1 MGAAS
6 VLIGVAFGA
15 TTVSAATG
23 QSTPAVAPQNAP
35 AVVEATNKENNAKFL
50 KQMTD
55 GAIQKL
61 KEKLANATGEEKLS
75 LQAKLADA
83 QKVSDSI
90 TALLDRATKNAKA
103 ELQVATIKSQLT
115 TATEG
120 DKASLQAKLADA
132 QKSLTD
138 AQKSLTDAEANV
150 TKTQDNIQEAIV
162 AAKLEAAKKDALA
175 KLQADG
181 KLNSDDPDYLSA
193 KEVAAAVKKVEAAK
207 TADEV
212 KAIMADPK
220 KPYSDD
226 VIAAKSALAAAKK
239 AAHETLK
246 KAGITGDIFHK
257 AIDAAK
263 TLEGL
268 KAYVAETLAPYETAE
283 AKKDAL
289 AKLQADG
296 KLNPDDPDYLSAEE
310 VAAAV
315 KKVEAAKT
323 ADEVKAIMADPKK
336 PYSDDVIAAKSA
348 LAAAKK
354 AAHETLKK
362 AGITGDIFHKAI
374 DAAKTLEGL
383 KAYVAETLAAHKT
396 PEPKPEPKP
405 EETTY
410 HFQYDDKKGTSIRQD
425 YEAVNSDVAEM
436 HFKEYASANGLDL
449 DDQYFSYDEASHT
462 FVYKDFESK
471 KGEPEVQPELPVA
484 PMPKTVFHFQYD
496 DKKGTSIRQDYEAV
510 NSDVAEMHFKE
521 YASANGLDLDDQYFS
536 YDEASH
542 TFVYKDFESKKGE
555 PEVQPE
561 LPVAPMPKTV
571 FHFQYDD
578 KKGTSIRQDFAA
590 VNKEIAEMH
599 FKEYATES
607 GLVLDDAHFAYNEAN
622 QTFVYKDF
630 ESEKGEPEVLPAP
643 AVDVLAEAKKVAH
656 EEFTKAGIT
665 GKIFHDAIDAAKTVE
680 GLQAYVAETL
690 KAHKT
695 VEPVT
700 PTPAPVVSGETGI
713 GYLNLDML
721 SDGFTG
727 TLYVPVV
734 GKDVNCKVRLL
745 DDAGKYTNDYVVTDT
760 TVKALA
766 SKVVNGVTFYKVA
779 ENRWIPAKFAE
790 VLSDKEVAF
799 KGVAKTFVKG
809 HANYAVAMLDAD
821 GKYTG
826 KFLKQGSS
834 FKVFA
839 KKVINGHLCYRLGTQ
854 AQWVPA
860 RFLVF

>member
-1 MGAAS
+1 MKKERLDKFSIRKLTVGAAS

-15 TTVSAATG
+15 TTVSAEKQPTPQAQAAG
-23 QSTPAVAPQNAP
+23 QQAAQVTELKDV
-35 AVVEATNKENNAKFL
+35 KFTF
-50 KQMTD
+50 KMGD
-55 GAIQKL
+55 
-61 KEKLANATGEEKLS
+61 KLAITEPVTVYVTKDGHYGFENDAAKCTSTAAQIVSAFLDKVTTNDDIKNAQGVAYPEKINAGENTVEVAAKPASNPVEHSDADLQKEAEKKADELTNSPAFFKAELKDAEHDLQVAKDTVAQAEQEGSLS
-75 LQAKLADA
+75 QEEMAKLQDD
-83 QKVSDSI
+83 V
-90 TALLDRATKNAKA
+90 AKA
-103 ELQVATIKSQLT
+103 EAKVNELKNSSAFVEVQL
-115 TATEG
+115 
-120 DKASLQAKLADA
+120 K
-132 QKSLTD
+132 
-138 AQKSLTDAEANV
+138 DAEH
-150 TKTQDNIQEAIV
+150 ELEV
-162 AAKLEAAKKDALA
+162 AKDAVAQAEQEGGLSQEEMG
-175 KLQADG
+175 KLQD
-181 KLNSDDPDYLSA
+181 
-193 KEVAAAVKKVEAAK
+193 EVAK
-207 TADEV
+207 
-212 KAIMADPK
+212 
-220 KPYSDD
+220 
-226 VIAAKSALAAAKK
+226 
-239 AAHETLK
+239 
-246 KAGITGDIFHK
+246 
-257 AIDAAK
+257 
-263 TLEGL
+263 
-268 KAYVAETLAPYETAE
+268 AE
-283 AKKDAL
+283 AKV
-289 AKLQADG
+289 
-296 KLNPDDPDYLSAEE
+296 NE
-310 VAAAV
+310 
-315 KKVEAAKT
+315 
-323 ADEVKAIMADPKK
+323 
-336 PYSDDVIAAKSA
+336 
-348 LAAAKK
+348 
-354 AAHETLKK
+354 
-362 AGITGDIFHKAI
+362 
-374 DAAKTLEGL
+374 L
-383 KAYVAETLAAHKT
+383 KAKVTPA
-396 PEPKPEPKP
+396 PEPVKPTPVVPTPEPKP

-410 HFQYDDKKGTSIRQD
+410 HFTYKGAETTVSTDYVAASVDKAEQYFRAYASESGLNLDFTYDEATHTFVGTDAKPAKTVYHFSYDDKKGNSIRQD
-425 YEAVNSDVAEM
+425 FATTSKDTAEM
-436 HFKEYASANGLDL
+436 HFRAYASDNALSI
-449 DDQYFSYDEASHT
+449 DDAHFTYDEATHT
-462 FVYKDFESK
+462 FVYKDFESE
-471 KGEPEVQPELPVA
+471 KGEPEVQPEAPVQ
-484 PMPKTVFHFQYD
+484 K
-496 DKKGTSIRQDYEAV
+496 I
-510 NSDVAEMHFKE
+510 
-521 YASANGLDLDDQYFS
+521 
-536 YDEASH
+536 
-542 TFVYKDFESKKGE
+542 
-555 PEVQPE
+555 
-561 LPVAPMPKTV
+561 V

-643 AVDVLAEAKKVAH
+643 AVDVLAEAKKVAHEEFTKAGITGKIFHDAIDAAKTVEGLQAYVAETLAAHKTPAVDALAEAKKAAH

-809 HANYAVAMLDAD
+809 HANYAVAMLDAN

>member
-1 MGAAS
+1 MKKERLDKFSIRKLTVGAAS

-15 TTVSAATG
+15 TTVSAAAKPAP
-23 QSTPAVAPQNAP
+23 QQDTPASQQAAEVTELKGVKFTFKMGDKSATTRAVTIYATKDGHYGFEKDAAKCTSTAAQIVSTFLDSVSDDAIKNAQGVAYPEKIVAGENTVELAAQHASNKVEHSDADLQKEAEKKADELTNSP
-35 AVVEATNKENNAKFL
+35 AFFKAELKDAEHDLQVAKDTVAQAEQEGSLSQEEMAKLQDDVAKAEAKVNELTNSSAFVEVQLKDAEHELEVAKDAVAQAEQEGGLSQEEMGKLQDEVAKAESEVNEL
-50 KQMTD
+50 K
-55 GAIQKL
+55 
-61 KEKLANATGEEKLS
+61 
-75 LQAKLADA
+75 AKLA
-83 QKVSDSI
+83 
-90 TALLDRATKNAKA
+90 
-103 ELQVATIKSQLT
+103 
-115 TATEG
+115 
-120 DKASLQAKLADA
+120 
-132 QKSLTD
+132 
-138 AQKSLTDAEANV
+138 
-150 TKTQDNIQEAIV
+150 
-162 AAKLEAAKKDALA
+162 
-175 KLQADG
+175 
-181 KLNSDDPDYLSA
+181 
-193 KEVAAAVKKVEAAK
+193 KKVTPA
-207 TADEV
+207 
-212 KAIMADPK
+212 
-220 KPYSDD
+220 
-226 VIAAKSALAAAKK
+226 
-239 AAHETLK
+239 
-246 KAGITGDIFHK
+246 
-257 AIDAAK
+257 
-263 TLEGL
+263 
-268 KAYVAETLAPYETAE
+268 
-283 AKKDAL
+283 
-289 AKLQADG
+289 
-296 KLNPDDPDYLSAEE
+296 
-310 VAAAV
+310 
-315 KKVEAAKT
+315 
-323 ADEVKAIMADPKK
+323 
-336 PYSDDVIAAKSA
+336 
-348 LAAAKK
+348 
-354 AAHETLKK
+354 
-362 AGITGDIFHKAI
+362 
-374 DAAKTLEGL
+374 
-383 KAYVAETLAAHKT
+383 
-396 PEPKPEPKP
+396 PEPVKPTPVVPTPEPKP

-410 HFQYDDKKGTSIRQD
+410 HFTYKGAETTVSTDYVAASVDKAEQYFR
-425 YEAVNSDVAEM
+425 A
-436 HFKEYASANGLDL
+436 YASESGLNL
-449 DDQYFSYDEASHT
+449 DFTYDEATHT
-462 FVYKDFESK
+462 FVGTDAK
-471 KGEPEVQPELPVA
+471 PA
-484 PMPKTVFHFQYD
+484 KTVYHFQYD

-665 GKIFHDAIDAAKTVE
+665 GDIFHKAIDAAKTVEGLQAYVAETLAAHKTPAVDALAEAKKAAHEEFTKAGITGKIFHDAIDAAKTVE

-809 HANYAVAMLDAD
+809 HANYAVAMLDAN

>member
-1 MGAAS
+1 MKKERLDKFSIRKLTVGAAS

-15 TTVSAATG
+15 TTVSAAAKPAP
-23 QSTPAVAPQNAP
+23 QQDTPASQQAAEVTELKGVKFTFKMGDKSATTRAVTIYATKDGHYGFEKDAAKCTSTAAQIVSTFLDSVSDDAIKNAQGVAYPEKIVAGENTVELAAQHASNKVEHSDADLQKEAEKKADELTNSP
-35 AVVEATNKENNAKFL
+35 AFFKAELKDAEHDLQVAKDTVAQAEQEGSL
-50 KQMTD
+50 SQ
-55 GAIQKL
+55 
-61 KEKLANATGEEKLS
+61 EEM
-75 LQAKLADA
+75 AKLQDD
-83 QKVSDSI
+83 V
-90 TALLDRATKNAKA
+90 AKA
-103 ELQVATIKSQLT
+103 EAKVNELKNSSAFVEVQL
-115 TATEG
+115 
-120 DKASLQAKLADA
+120 K
-132 QKSLTD
+132 
-138 AQKSLTDAEANV
+138 DAEH
-150 TKTQDNIQEAIV
+150 ELEV
-162 AAKLEAAKKDALA
+162 AKDAVAQAEQEGGLSQEEMG
-175 KLQADG
+175 KLQD
-181 KLNSDDPDYLSA
+181 
-193 KEVAAAVKKVEAAK
+193 EVAK
-207 TADEV
+207 
-212 KAIMADPK
+212 
-220 KPYSDD
+220 
-226 VIAAKSALAAAKK
+226 
-239 AAHETLK
+239 
-246 KAGITGDIFHK
+246 
-257 AIDAAK
+257 
-263 TLEGL
+263 
-268 KAYVAETLAPYETAE
+268 AE
-283 AKKDAL
+283 AKV
-289 AKLQADG
+289 
-296 KLNPDDPDYLSAEE
+296 NE
-310 VAAAV
+310 
-315 KKVEAAKT
+315 
-323 ADEVKAIMADPKK
+323 
-336 PYSDDVIAAKSA
+336 
-348 LAAAKK
+348 
-354 AAHETLKK
+354 
-362 AGITGDIFHKAI
+362 
-374 DAAKTLEGL
+374 L
-383 KAYVAETLAAHKT
+383 KAKVT

-425 YEAVNSDVAEM
+425 YAAASQDAAEM
-436 HFKEYASANGLDL
+436 HFTEYAIANGLDL
-449 DDQYFSYDEASHT
+449 DYQYLSYDAASHT

-484 PMPKTVFHFQYD
+484 PMPKTVY
-496 DKKGTSIRQDYEAV
+496 
-510 NSDVAEMHFKE
+510 
-521 YASANGLDLDDQYFS
+521 
-536 YDEASH
+536 
-542 TFVYKDFESKKGE
+542 
-555 PEVQPE
+555 
-561 LPVAPMPKTV
+561 
-571 FHFQYDD
+571 HFQYDD

-630 ESEKGEPEVLPAP
+630 ESEKGEPEVLPVP
-643 AVDVLAEAKKVAH
+643 AADVLAEAKNVAH
-656 EEFTKAGIT
+656 AEFTKAGIT

-809 HANYAVAMLDAD
+809 HANYAVAMLDAN

>member
-1 MGAAS
+1 MY
-6 VLIGVAFGA
+6 
-15 TTVSAATG
+15 TTVSAAAKPSVR
-23 QSTPAVAPQNAP
+23 QSTPAGQQAAQVTELKDVKFTFKMGDKSATTS
-35 AVVEATNKENNAKFL
+35 AVTVY
-50 KQMTD
+50 
-55 GAIQKL
+55 
-61 KEKLANATGEEKLS
+61 
-75 LQAKLADA
+75 
-83 QKVSDSI
+83 
-90 TALLDRATKNAKA
+90 ATKDGHYGFENDAAKCTSTAAQIVSAFLDKVTTNDDIKNA
-103 ELQVATIKSQLT
+103 QGVAYPEKINAGENTV
-115 TATEG
+115 E
-120 DKASLQAKLADA
+120 
-132 QKSLTD
+132 
-138 AQKSLTDAEANV
+138 
-150 TKTQDNIQEAIV
+150 V
-162 AAKLEAAKKDALA
+162 AAKPASNPVEHSDADLQKEAEKKANELQNQFAEEAKKAALA
-175 KLQADG
+175 
-181 KLNSDDPDYLSA
+181 
-193 KEVAAAVKKVEAAK
+193 E
-207 TADEV
+207 
-212 KAIMADPK
+212 
-220 KPYSDD
+220 
-226 VIAAKSALAAAKK
+226 AKK
-239 AAHETLK
+239 AAHKALND
-246 KAGITGDIFHK
+246 AGITGDIFHK
-257 AIDAAK
+257 AIDNAK
-263 TLEGL
+263 TVESV
-268 KAYVAETLAPYETAE
+268 KAYVAEFTYHFTYKGAETTVSTDYVAGSVDKAE
-283 AKKDAL
+283 QYFRAYASESGLNLDFTYDEATHTFVGTDAK
-289 AKLQADG
+289 
-296 KLNPDDPDYLSAEE
+296 P
-310 VAAAV
+310 
-315 KKVEAAKT
+315 AKT
-323 ADEVKAIMADPKK
+323 V
-336 PYSDDVIAAKSA
+336 
-348 LAAAKK
+348 
-354 AAHETLKK
+354 
-362 AGITGDIFHKAI
+362 
-374 DAAKTLEGL
+374 
-383 KAYVAETLAAHKT
+383 
-396 PEPKPEPKP
+396 
-405 EETTY
+405 Y
-410 HFQYDDKKGTSIRQD
+410 HFQYDDKKGNSIRQD
-425 YEAVNSDVAEM
+425 FATTSKDTAEM
-436 HFKEYASANGLDL
+436 HFRAYASDNALSI
-449 DDQYFSYDEASHT
+449 DDAHFTYDEATHT
-462 FVYKDFESK
+462 FVYKDFESE
-471 KGEPEVQPELPVA
+471 KGEPEVQPEAPVQ
-484 PMPKTVFHFQYD
+484 K
-496 DKKGTSIRQDYEAV
+496 I
-510 NSDVAEMHFKE
+510 
-521 YASANGLDLDDQYFS
+521 
-536 YDEASH
+536 
-542 TFVYKDFESKKGE
+542 
-555 PEVQPE
+555 
-561 LPVAPMPKTV
+561 V

-643 AVDVLAEAKKVAH
+643 AVDALAEAKKAAH

-809 HANYAVAMLDAD
+809 HASYAVAMLDAD

>member
-1 MGAAS
+1 MKRERLDKFSIRKLTVGAAS

-15 TTVSAATG
+15 TTVSAAAKPSVR
-23 QSTPAVAPQNAP
+23 QSTPAGQQAAQVTELKDVKFTFKMGDKSATTS
-35 AVVEATNKENNAKFL
+35 AVTVY
-50 KQMTD
+50 
-55 GAIQKL
+55 
-61 KEKLANATGEEKLS
+61 
-75 LQAKLADA
+75 
-83 QKVSDSI
+83 
-90 TALLDRATKNAKA
+90 ATKDGHYGFENDAAKCTSTAAQIVSAFLDKVTTNDDIKNA
-103 ELQVATIKSQLT
+103 QGVAYPEKINAGENTV
-115 TATEG
+115 E
-120 DKASLQAKLADA
+120 
-132 QKSLTD
+132 
-138 AQKSLTDAEANV
+138 
-150 TKTQDNIQEAIV
+150 V
-162 AAKLEAAKKDALA
+162 AAKPASNPVEHSDADLQKEAEKKANELQNQFAEEAKKAALA
-175 KLQADG
+175 
-181 KLNSDDPDYLSA
+181 
-193 KEVAAAVKKVEAAK
+193 E
-207 TADEV
+207 
-212 KAIMADPK
+212 
-220 KPYSDD
+220 
-226 VIAAKSALAAAKK
+226 AKK
-239 AAHETLK
+239 AAHKALND
-246 KAGITGDIFHK
+246 AGITGAIFHK
-257 AIDAAK
+257 VIDNAK
-263 TLEGL
+263 TVESV
-268 KAYVAETLAPYETAE
+268 KAYVAEFTYHFTYKGAETTVSTDYVAGSVDKAE
-283 AKKDAL
+283 QYFRAYASESGLNLDFTYDEATHTFVGTDAK
-289 AKLQADG
+289 
-296 KLNPDDPDYLSAEE
+296 P
-310 VAAAV
+310 
-315 KKVEAAKT
+315 AKT
-323 ADEVKAIMADPKK
+323 I
-336 PYSDDVIAAKSA
+336 
-348 LAAAKK
+348 
-354 AAHETLKK
+354 
-362 AGITGDIFHKAI
+362 
-374 DAAKTLEGL
+374 
-383 KAYVAETLAAHKT
+383 
-396 PEPKPEPKP
+396 
-405 EETTY
+405 Y
-410 HFQYDDKKGTSIRQD
+410 HFQYDDKKGNSIRQD
-425 YEAVNSDVAEM
+425 FATTSKDTAEM
-436 HFKEYASANGLDL
+436 HFRAYASDNALSI
-449 DDQYFSYDEASHT
+449 DDAHFTYDEATHT
-462 FVYKDFESK
+462 FVYKDFESE
-471 KGEPEVQPELPVA
+471 KGEPEVQPEAPVQ
-484 PMPKTVFHFQYD
+484 K
-496 DKKGTSIRQDYEAV
+496 I
-510 NSDVAEMHFKE
+510 
-521 YASANGLDLDDQYFS
+521 
-536 YDEASH
+536 
-542 TFVYKDFESKKGE
+542 
-555 PEVQPE
+555 
-561 LPVAPMPKTV
+561 V

-665 GKIFHDAIDAAKTVE
+665 GDIFHKAIDAAKTVE

>member
-1 MGAAS
+1 MKKERLDKFSIRKLTVGAAS

-15 TTVSAATG
+15 TTVSAAPTVPQAPATG
-23 QSTPAVAPQNAP
+23 QQAAEVSELKDVKFTFKMGDKSATTEPVTVYVTKDGHYGFENDAAKCKSTAAQIVSAFLDKVTDNDIKNAEGVAYPEKINAGENTVEVAAKPASNKVEHSDADLQKEAEKKADELTNSPAFFKAELKDAEHDLQVAKDTVAQA
-35 AVVEATNKENNAKFL
+35 EQEGSL
-50 KQMTD
+50 SQ
-55 GAIQKL
+55 
-61 KEKLANATGEEKLS
+61 EEM
-75 LQAKLADA
+75 AKLQDD
-83 QKVSDSI
+83 V
-90 TALLDRATKNAKA
+90 AKA
-103 ELQVATIKSQLT
+103 EAKVNELKNSSAFVEVQLK
-115 TATEG
+115 
-120 DKASLQAKLADA
+120 DAKH
-132 QKSLTD
+132 
-138 AQKSLTDAEANV
+138 E
-150 TKTQDNIQEAIV
+150 
-162 AAKLEAAKKDALA
+162 LEA
-175 KLQADG
+175 
-181 KLNSDDPDYLSA
+181 
-193 KEVAAAVKKVEAAK
+193 KV
-207 TADEV
+207 
-212 KAIMADPK
+212 
-220 KPYSDD
+220 
-226 VIAAKSALAAAKK
+226 
-239 AAHETLK
+239 
-246 KAGITGDIFHK
+246 
-257 AIDAAK
+257 
-263 TLEGL
+263 
-268 KAYVAETLAPYETAE
+268 
-283 AKKDAL
+283 
-289 AKLQADG
+289 
-296 KLNPDDPDYLSAEE
+296 
-310 VAAAV
+310 
-315 KKVEAAKT
+315 
-323 ADEVKAIMADPKK
+323 
-336 PYSDDVIAAKSA
+336 
-348 LAAAKK
+348 
-354 AAHETLKK
+354 
-362 AGITGDIFHKAI
+362 
-374 DAAKTLEGL
+374 
-383 KAYVAETLAAHKT
+383 T

-425 YEAVNSDVAEM
+425 YAAASQDAAEM
-436 HFKEYASANGLDL
+436 HFTEYAIANGLDL
-449 DDQYFSYDEASHT
+449 DYQYLSYDAASHT

-484 PMPKTVFHFQYD
+484 PMPKTVY
-496 DKKGTSIRQDYEAV
+496 
-510 NSDVAEMHFKE
+510 
-521 YASANGLDLDDQYFS
+521 
-536 YDEASH
+536 
-542 TFVYKDFESKKGE
+542 
-555 PEVQPE
+555 
-561 LPVAPMPKTV
+561 
-571 FHFQYDD
+571 HFQYDD

-630 ESEKGEPEVLPAP
+630 ESEKGEPEVLPVP
-643 AVDVLAEAKKVAH
+643 AADVLAEAKNVAH
-656 EEFTKAGIT
+656 AEFTKAGIT

>member
-1 MGAAS
+1 MEDYNYEKERLDKFSIRKLTVGAAS

-15 TTVSAATG
+15 TTVSAAAKPAP
-23 QSTPAVAPQNAP
+23 QQDTPASQQAAEVTELKGVKFTFKMGDKSATTRAVTIYATKDGHYGFEKDAAKCTSTAAQIVSTFLDSVSDDAIKNAQGVAYPEKIVAGEKTVELAAQHASNKVEHSDADLQKEAEKKADELTNSP
-35 AVVEATNKENNAKFL
+35 AFFKAELKDAEHDLQVAKDTVAQAEQEGSL
-50 KQMTD
+50 SQ
-55 GAIQKL
+55 
-61 KEKLANATGEEKLS
+61 EEM
-75 LQAKLADA
+75 AKLQDD
-83 QKVSDSI
+83 V
-90 TALLDRATKNAKA
+90 AKA
-103 ELQVATIKSQLT
+103 EAKVNELKNSSAFVEVQL
-115 TATEG
+115 
-120 DKASLQAKLADA
+120 K
-132 QKSLTD
+132 
-138 AQKSLTDAEANV
+138 DAEH
-150 TKTQDNIQEAIV
+150 ELEV
-162 AAKLEAAKKDALA
+162 AKDAVAQAEQEGGLSQEEMG
-175 KLQADG
+175 KLQD
-181 KLNSDDPDYLSA
+181 
-193 KEVAAAVKKVEAAK
+193 EVAK
-207 TADEV
+207 
-212 KAIMADPK
+212 
-220 KPYSDD
+220 
-226 VIAAKSALAAAKK
+226 
-239 AAHETLK
+239 
-246 KAGITGDIFHK
+246 
-257 AIDAAK
+257 
-263 TLEGL
+263 
-268 KAYVAETLAPYETAE
+268 AE
-283 AKKDAL
+283 AKV
-289 AKLQADG
+289 
-296 KLNPDDPDYLSAEE
+296 NE
-310 VAAAV
+310 
-315 KKVEAAKT
+315 
-323 ADEVKAIMADPKK
+323 
-336 PYSDDVIAAKSA
+336 
-348 LAAAKK
+348 
-354 AAHETLKK
+354 
-362 AGITGDIFHKAI
+362 
-374 DAAKTLEGL
+374 L
-383 KAYVAETLAAHKT
+383 KAKVT

-425 YEAVNSDVAEM
+425 YAAASQDAAEM
-436 HFKEYASANGLDL
+436 HFTEYAIANGLDL
-449 DDQYFSYDEASHT
+449 DYQYLSYDAASHT

-484 PMPKTVFHFQYD
+484 PMPKTVY
-496 DKKGTSIRQDYEAV
+496 
-510 NSDVAEMHFKE
+510 
-521 YASANGLDLDDQYFS
+521 
-536 YDEASH
+536 
-542 TFVYKDFESKKGE
+542 
-555 PEVQPE
+555 
-561 LPVAPMPKTV
+561 
-571 FHFQYDD
+571 HFQYDD

-630 ESEKGEPEVLPAP
+630 ESEKGEPEVLPVP
-643 AVDVLAEAKKVAH
+643 AADVLAEAKNVAH
-656 EEFTKAGIT
+656 AEFTKAGIT

-713 GYLNLDML
+713 GYLNLDTL

>member
-15 TTVSAATG
+15 TTVSAAAKPSVR
-23 QSTPAVAPQNAP
+23 QSTPAGQQAAQVTELKDVKFTFKMGDKSATTSAVTVYVTKDGHYGFENDAAKCKSTAAQIVSAFLDKVTTNDDIKNAQGVAYPEKINAGENTVEVAAKP
-35 AVVEATNKENNAKFL
+35 ASNPVEHSDADLQKEAEKKADELTNSPAFFKAELKDAEHDLQVAKDTVAQAEQEGSL
-50 KQMTD
+50 SQ
-55 GAIQKL
+55 
-61 KEKLANATGEEKLS
+61 EEM
-75 LQAKLADA
+75 AKLQDD
-83 QKVSDSI
+83 V
-90 TALLDRATKNAKA
+90 AKA
-103 ELQVATIKSQLT
+103 EAKVNELKNSSAFVEVQL
-115 TATEG
+115 
-120 DKASLQAKLADA
+120 K
-132 QKSLTD
+132 
-138 AQKSLTDAEANV
+138 DAEH
-150 TKTQDNIQEAIV
+150 ELEV
-162 AAKLEAAKKDALA
+162 AKDAVAQAEQEGGLSQEEMG
-175 KLQADG
+175 KLQD
-181 KLNSDDPDYLSA
+181 
-193 KEVAAAVKKVEAAK
+193 EVAK
-207 TADEV
+207 
-212 KAIMADPK
+212 
-220 KPYSDD
+220 
-226 VIAAKSALAAAKK
+226 
-239 AAHETLK
+239 
-246 KAGITGDIFHK
+246 
-257 AIDAAK
+257 
-263 TLEGL
+263 
-268 KAYVAETLAPYETAE
+268 AE
-283 AKKDAL
+283 AKV
-289 AKLQADG
+289 
-296 KLNPDDPDYLSAEE
+296 NE
-310 VAAAV
+310 
-315 KKVEAAKT
+315 
-323 ADEVKAIMADPKK
+323 
-336 PYSDDVIAAKSA
+336 
-348 LAAAKK
+348 
-354 AAHETLKK
+354 
-362 AGITGDIFHKAI
+362 
-374 DAAKTLEGL
+374 L
-383 KAYVAETLAAHKT
+383 KAKVT

-425 YEAVNSDVAEM
+425 YAAASQDAAEM
-436 HFKEYASANGLDL
+436 HFTEYAIANGLDL
-449 DDQYFSYDEASHT
+449 DYQYLSYDAASHT

-484 PMPKTVFHFQYD
+484 PMPKTVY
-496 DKKGTSIRQDYEAV
+496 
-510 NSDVAEMHFKE
+510 
-521 YASANGLDLDDQYFS
+521 
-536 YDEASH
+536 
-542 TFVYKDFESKKGE
+542 
-555 PEVQPE
+555 
-561 LPVAPMPKTV
+561 
-571 FHFQYDD
+571 HFQYDD

-599 FKEYATES
+599 FTEYATES

-630 ESEKGEPEVLPAP
+630 ESEKGEPEVLPVP
-643 AVDVLAEAKKVAH
+643 AADVLAEAKNVAH
-656 EEFTKAGIT
+656 AEFTKAGIT

>member
-1 MGAAS
+1 MKRERLDKFSIRKLTVGAAS

-15 TTVSAATG
+15 TTVSAEKQPTPQAQAAG
-23 QSTPAVAPQNAP
+23 QQAA
-35 AVVEATNKENNAKFL
+35 EAAELKDVKFTF
-50 KQMTD
+50 KD
-55 GAIQKL
+55 GAKSATTRAVTIYATKDGHYGFEKDATKCTYTAAQIVSAFLNEVTDNDIKDAQGVAYPEKINAGENTVEVAAKHASNPVEHSDADLQKEAEKKAEELTNSPAFFKAEL
-61 KEKLANATGEEKLS
+61 KDAEHDLQVAKDTVAQAEQEGSLSQEEM
-75 LQAKLADA
+75 AKLQDD
-83 QKVSDSI
+83 V
-90 TALLDRATKNAKA
+90 AKA
-103 ELQVATIKSQLT
+103 EAKVNELKNSSAFVEVQL
-115 TATEG
+115 
-120 DKASLQAKLADA
+120 K
-132 QKSLTD
+132 
-138 AQKSLTDAEANV
+138 DAEH
-150 TKTQDNIQEAIV
+150 ELEV
-162 AAKLEAAKKDALA
+162 AKDAVAQAEQEGGLSQEEMG
-175 KLQADG
+175 KLQD
-181 KLNSDDPDYLSA
+181 
-193 KEVAAAVKKVEAAK
+193 EVAK
-207 TADEV
+207 
-212 KAIMADPK
+212 
-220 KPYSDD
+220 
-226 VIAAKSALAAAKK
+226 
-239 AAHETLK
+239 
-246 KAGITGDIFHK
+246 
-257 AIDAAK
+257 
-263 TLEGL
+263 
-268 KAYVAETLAPYETAE
+268 AE
-283 AKKDAL
+283 AKV
-289 AKLQADG
+289 
-296 KLNPDDPDYLSAEE
+296 NE
-310 VAAAV
+310 
-315 KKVEAAKT
+315 
-323 ADEVKAIMADPKK
+323 
-336 PYSDDVIAAKSA
+336 
-348 LAAAKK
+348 
-354 AAHETLKK
+354 
-362 AGITGDIFHKAI
+362 
-374 DAAKTLEGL
+374 L
-383 KAYVAETLAAHKT
+383 KAKVT

-425 YEAVNSDVAEM
+425 YAAASQDAAEM
-436 HFKEYASANGLDL
+436 HFTEYAIANGLDL
-449 DDQYFSYDEASHT
+449 DYQYLSYDAASHT

-484 PMPKTVFHFQYD
+484 PMPKTVY
-496 DKKGTSIRQDYEAV
+496 
-510 NSDVAEMHFKE
+510 
-521 YASANGLDLDDQYFS
+521 
-536 YDEASH
+536 
-542 TFVYKDFESKKGE
+542 
-555 PEVQPE
+555 
-561 LPVAPMPKTV
+561 
-571 FHFQYDD
+571 HFQYDD

-630 ESEKGEPEVLPAP
+630 ESEKGEPEVLPVP
-643 AVDVLAEAKKVAH
+643 AADVLAEAKNVAH
-656 EEFTKAGIT
+656 AEFTKAGIT

-809 HANYAVAMLDAD
+809 HANYAVAMLDAN

>member
-1 MGAAS
+1 MKKERLDKFSIRKLTVGAAS

-15 TTVSAATG
+15 TTVSAAAKPAP
-23 QSTPAVAPQNAP
+23 QQDTPASQQAEEVTELKGVKFTFKMGDKSATTRAVTIYATKDGHYGFEKDAAKCTSTAAQIVSTFLDSVSDDAIKNAQGVAYPEKIVAGENTVELAAQHASNKVEHSDADLQKEAEKKADELTNSP
-35 AVVEATNKENNAKFL
+35 AFFKAELKDAEHDLQVAKDTVAQAEQEGSL
-50 KQMTD
+50 SQ
-55 GAIQKL
+55 
-61 KEKLANATGEEKLS
+61 EEM
-75 LQAKLADA
+75 AKLQDD
-83 QKVSDSI
+83 V
-90 TALLDRATKNAKA
+90 AKA
-103 ELQVATIKSQLT
+103 EAKVNELKNSSAFVEVQL
-115 TATEG
+115 
-120 DKASLQAKLADA
+120 K
-132 QKSLTD
+132 
-138 AQKSLTDAEANV
+138 DAEH
-150 TKTQDNIQEAIV
+150 ELEV
-162 AAKLEAAKKDALA
+162 AKDAVAQAEQEGGLSQEEMG
-175 KLQADG
+175 KLQD
-181 KLNSDDPDYLSA
+181 
-193 KEVAAAVKKVEAAK
+193 EVAK
-207 TADEV
+207 
-212 KAIMADPK
+212 
-220 KPYSDD
+220 
-226 VIAAKSALAAAKK
+226 
-239 AAHETLK
+239 
-246 KAGITGDIFHK
+246 
-257 AIDAAK
+257 
-263 TLEGL
+263 
-268 KAYVAETLAPYETAE
+268 AE
-283 AKKDAL
+283 AKV
-289 AKLQADG
+289 
-296 KLNPDDPDYLSAEE
+296 NE
-310 VAAAV
+310 
-315 KKVEAAKT
+315 
-323 ADEVKAIMADPKK
+323 
-336 PYSDDVIAAKSA
+336 
-348 LAAAKK
+348 
-354 AAHETLKK
+354 
-362 AGITGDIFHKAI
+362 
-374 DAAKTLEGL
+374 L
-383 KAYVAETLAAHKT
+383 KAKVT

-425 YEAVNSDVAEM
+425 YAAASQDAAEM
-436 HFKEYASANGLDL
+436 HFTEYAIANGLDL
-449 DDQYFSYDEASHT
+449 DYQYLSYDAASHT

-484 PMPKTVFHFQYD
+484 PMPKTVY
-496 DKKGTSIRQDYEAV
+496 
-510 NSDVAEMHFKE
+510 
-521 YASANGLDLDDQYFS
+521 
-536 YDEASH
+536 
-542 TFVYKDFESKKGE
+542 
-555 PEVQPE
+555 
-561 LPVAPMPKTV
+561 
-571 FHFQYDD
+571 HFQYDD

-630 ESEKGEPEVLPAP
+630 ESEKGEPEVLPVP
-643 AVDVLAEAKKVAH
+643 AADVLAEAKKVAH

>member
-1 MGAAS
+1 MKKERLDKFSIRKLTVGAAS

-15 TTVSAATG
+15 TTVSAAPTVPQAPATG
-23 QSTPAVAPQNAP
+23 QQAAEVTELKDVKFTFKMGDKSATTEPVTVYVTKDGHYGFENDAAKCKSTAAQIVSA
-35 AVVEATNKENNAKFL
+35 FL
-50 KQMTD
+50 DKVTD
-55 GAIQKL
+55 NDI
-61 KEKLANATGEEKLS
+61 
-75 LQAKLADA
+75 
-83 QKVSDSI
+83 
-90 TALLDRATKNAKA
+90 KNAKGVAYPEKINAGENTVEVAAKPASNKVEHSDADLQKEA
-103 ELQVATIKSQLT
+103 EKKADELTNSPAFFKAELKDAEHDLQVAKDTVAQAEQEGSLSQ
-115 TATEG
+115 E
-120 DKASLQAKLADA
+120 
-132 QKSLTD
+132 
-138 AQKSLTDAEANV
+138 EM
-150 TKTQDNIQEAIV
+150 
-162 AAKLEAAKKDALA
+162 A
-175 KLQADG
+175 KLQ
-181 KLNSDDPDYLSA
+181 
-193 KEVAAAVKKVEAAK
+193 
-207 TADEV
+207 
-212 KAIMADPK
+212 
-220 KPYSDD
+220 DD
-226 VIAAKSALAAAKK
+226 VAK
-239 AAHETLK
+239 
-246 KAGITGDIFHK
+246 
-257 AIDAAK
+257 
-263 TLEGL
+263 
-268 KAYVAETLAPYETAE
+268 AE
-283 AKKDAL
+283 AKVNELKNSSAFVEVQLKDAEHEL
-289 AKLQADG
+289 EVAKDAVAQAEQEGGLSQEEMGKLQD
-296 KLNPDDPDYLSAEE
+296 E
-310 VAAAV
+310 VAKAEA
-315 KKVEAAKT
+315 KVNE
-323 ADEVKAIMADPKK
+323 
-336 PYSDDVIAAKSA
+336 
-348 LAAAKK
+348 
-354 AAHETLKK
+354 
-362 AGITGDIFHKAI
+362 
-374 DAAKTLEGL
+374 L
-383 KAYVAETLAAHKT
+383 KAKVT

-425 YEAVNSDVAEM
+425 YAAASQDAAEM
-436 HFKEYASANGLDL
+436 HFTEYAIANGLDL
-449 DDQYFSYDEASHT
+449 DYQYLSYDAASHT

-484 PMPKTVFHFQYD
+484 PMPKTVY
-496 DKKGTSIRQDYEAV
+496 
-510 NSDVAEMHFKE
+510 
-521 YASANGLDLDDQYFS
+521 
-536 YDEASH
+536 
-542 TFVYKDFESKKGE
+542 
-555 PEVQPE
+555 
-561 LPVAPMPKTV
+561 
-571 FHFQYDD
+571 HFQYDD

-630 ESEKGEPEVLPAP
+630 ESEKGEPEVLPVP
-643 AVDVLAEAKKVAH
+643 AADVLAEAKNVAH
-656 EEFTKAGIT
+656 AEFTKAGIT

-809 HANYAVAMLDAD
+809 HANYAVAMLDAN

>member
-1 MGAAS
+1 MKRERLDKFSIRKLTVGAAS

-15 TTVSAATG
+15 TTVSAAAKPAP
-23 QSTPAVAPQNAP
+23 QQDTPASQQAAEVTELKGVKFTFKMGDKSATTRAVTIYATKDGHYGFEKDAAKCTSTAAQIVSTFLDSVSDDAIKNAQGVAYPEKIVAGENTVELAAQHASNKVEHSDADLQKEAEKKADELTNSP
-35 AVVEATNKENNAKFL
+35 AFFKAELKDAEHDLQVAKDTVAQAEQEGSLSQEEMAKLQDDVAKAEAKVNELKNSSAFVEVQLKDAEHELEVAKDAVAQAEQEGGLSQEEMGKLQDEVAKAESEVNEL
-50 KQMTD
+50 K
-55 GAIQKL
+55 
-61 KEKLANATGEEKLS
+61 
-75 LQAKLADA
+75 AKLA
-83 QKVSDSI
+83 
-90 TALLDRATKNAKA
+90 
-103 ELQVATIKSQLT
+103 
-115 TATEG
+115 
-120 DKASLQAKLADA
+120 
-132 QKSLTD
+132 
-138 AQKSLTDAEANV
+138 
-150 TKTQDNIQEAIV
+150 
-162 AAKLEAAKKDALA
+162 
-175 KLQADG
+175 
-181 KLNSDDPDYLSA
+181 
-193 KEVAAAVKKVEAAK
+193 KKVTPA
-207 TADEV
+207 
-212 KAIMADPK
+212 
-220 KPYSDD
+220 
-226 VIAAKSALAAAKK
+226 
-239 AAHETLK
+239 
-246 KAGITGDIFHK
+246 
-257 AIDAAK
+257 
-263 TLEGL
+263 
-268 KAYVAETLAPYETAE
+268 
-283 AKKDAL
+283 
-289 AKLQADG
+289 
-296 KLNPDDPDYLSAEE
+296 
-310 VAAAV
+310 
-315 KKVEAAKT
+315 
-323 ADEVKAIMADPKK
+323 
-336 PYSDDVIAAKSA
+336 
-348 LAAAKK
+348 
-354 AAHETLKK
+354 
-362 AGITGDIFHKAI
+362 
-374 DAAKTLEGL
+374 
-383 KAYVAETLAAHKT
+383 
-396 PEPKPEPKP
+396 PEPVKPTPVVPTPEPKP

-410 HFQYDDKKGTSIRQD
+410 HFTYKGAETTVSTDYVAASVDKAEQYFRAYASESGLNLDFTYDEATHTFVGTDAKPAKTVYHFQYDDKKGNSIRQD
-425 YEAVNSDVAEM
+425 FATTSKDTAEM
-436 HFKEYASANGLDL
+436 HFRAYASDNALSI
-449 DDQYFSYDEASHT
+449 DDAHFTYDEATHT
-462 FVYKDFESK
+462 FVYKDFESE
-471 KGEPEVQPELPVA
+471 KGEPEVQPEAPVQ
-484 PMPKTVFHFQYD
+484 K
-496 DKKGTSIRQDYEAV
+496 I
-510 NSDVAEMHFKE
+510 
-521 YASANGLDLDDQYFS
+521 
-536 YDEASH
+536 
-542 TFVYKDFESKKGE
+542 
-555 PEVQPE
+555 
-561 LPVAPMPKTV
+561 V

-643 AVDVLAEAKKVAH
+643 AVDVLAEAKKVAHEEFTKAGITGDIFHKAIDAAKTVEGLQAYVAETLAAHKTPAVDALAEAKKAAH

-766 SKVVNGVTFYKVA
+766 SKVVNGVTFYKIA

-809 HANYAVAMLDAD
+809 HANYAVAMLDAN

>member
-1 MGAAS
+1 MKKERLDKFSIRKLTVGAAS

-15 TTVSAATG
+15 TTVSAAAKPAP
-23 QSTPAVAPQNAP
+23 QQDTPASQQAAEVTELKGVKFTFKMGDKSATTRAVTIYATKDGHYGFEKDAAKCTSTAAQIVSTFLDSVSDDAIKNAQGVAYPEKIVAGENTVELAAQHASNKVEHSDADLQKEAEKKADELTNSP
-35 AVVEATNKENNAKFL
+35 AFFKAELKDAEHDLQVAKDTVAQAEQEGSL
-50 KQMTD
+50 SQ
-55 GAIQKL
+55 
-61 KEKLANATGEEKLS
+61 EEM
-75 LQAKLADA
+75 AKLQDD
-83 QKVSDSI
+83 V
-90 TALLDRATKNAKA
+90 AKA
-103 ELQVATIKSQLT
+103 EAKVNELKNSSAFVEVQL
-115 TATEG
+115 
-120 DKASLQAKLADA
+120 K
-132 QKSLTD
+132 
-138 AQKSLTDAEANV
+138 DAEH
-150 TKTQDNIQEAIV
+150 ELEV
-162 AAKLEAAKKDALA
+162 AKDAVAQAEQEGGLSQEEMG
-175 KLQADG
+175 KLQD
-181 KLNSDDPDYLSA
+181 
-193 KEVAAAVKKVEAAK
+193 EVAK
-207 TADEV
+207 
-212 KAIMADPK
+212 
-220 KPYSDD
+220 
-226 VIAAKSALAAAKK
+226 
-239 AAHETLK
+239 
-246 KAGITGDIFHK
+246 
-257 AIDAAK
+257 
-263 TLEGL
+263 
-268 KAYVAETLAPYETAE
+268 AE
-283 AKKDAL
+283 AKV
-289 AKLQADG
+289 
-296 KLNPDDPDYLSAEE
+296 NE
-310 VAAAV
+310 
-315 KKVEAAKT
+315 
-323 ADEVKAIMADPKK
+323 
-336 PYSDDVIAAKSA
+336 
-348 LAAAKK
+348 
-354 AAHETLKK
+354 
-362 AGITGDIFHKAI
+362 
-374 DAAKTLEGL
+374 L
-383 KAYVAETLAAHKT
+383 KAKVT

-425 YEAVNSDVAEM
+425 YAAASQDAAEM
-436 HFKEYASANGLDL
+436 HFTEYAIANGLDL
-449 DDQYFSYDEASHT
+449 DYQYLSYDAASHT

-484 PMPKTVFHFQYD
+484 PMPKTVY
-496 DKKGTSIRQDYEAV
+496 
-510 NSDVAEMHFKE
+510 
-521 YASANGLDLDDQYFS
+521 
-536 YDEASH
+536 
-542 TFVYKDFESKKGE
+542 
-555 PEVQPE
+555 
-561 LPVAPMPKTV
+561 
-571 FHFQYDD
+571 HFQYDD

-690 KAHKT
+690 AAHKT

-766 SKVVNGVTFYKVA
+766 SKVVNGVTFYKIA

>member
-1 MGAAS
+1 MKKERLDKFSIRKLTVGAAS

-15 TTVSAATG
+15 TTVSAAPTVPQAPATG
-23 QSTPAVAPQNAP
+23 QQAAEVTELKDVKFTFKMGDKSATTEPVTVYVTKDGHYGFENDAAKCKSTAAQIVSAFLDKVTDNDIKNAEGVAYPEKINAGENTVEVAAKPASNKVEHSDADLQKEAEKKADELTNSPAFFKAELKDAEHDLQVAKDTVAQA
-35 AVVEATNKENNAKFL
+35 EQEGSL
-50 KQMTD
+50 SQ
-55 GAIQKL
+55 
-61 KEKLANATGEEKLS
+61 EEM
-75 LQAKLADA
+75 AKLQDD
-83 QKVSDSI
+83 V
-90 TALLDRATKNAKA
+90 AKA
-103 ELQVATIKSQLT
+103 EAKVNELKNSSAFVEVQL
-115 TATEG
+115 
-120 DKASLQAKLADA
+120 K
-132 QKSLTD
+132 
-138 AQKSLTDAEANV
+138 DAEH
-150 TKTQDNIQEAIV
+150 ELEV
-162 AAKLEAAKKDALA
+162 AKDAVAQAEQEGGLSQEEMG
-175 KLQADG
+175 KLQD
-181 KLNSDDPDYLSA
+181 
-193 KEVAAAVKKVEAAK
+193 EVAK
-207 TADEV
+207 
-212 KAIMADPK
+212 
-220 KPYSDD
+220 
-226 VIAAKSALAAAKK
+226 
-239 AAHETLK
+239 
-246 KAGITGDIFHK
+246 
-257 AIDAAK
+257 
-263 TLEGL
+263 
-268 KAYVAETLAPYETAE
+268 AE
-283 AKKDAL
+283 AKV
-289 AKLQADG
+289 
-296 KLNPDDPDYLSAEE
+296 NE
-310 VAAAV
+310 
-315 KKVEAAKT
+315 
-323 ADEVKAIMADPKK
+323 
-336 PYSDDVIAAKSA
+336 
-348 LAAAKK
+348 
-354 AAHETLKK
+354 
-362 AGITGDIFHKAI
+362 
-374 DAAKTLEGL
+374 L
-383 KAYVAETLAAHKT
+383 KAKVT

-425 YEAVNSDVAEM
+425 YAAASQDAAEM
-436 HFKEYASANGLDL
+436 HFTEYAIANGLDL
-449 DDQYFSYDEASHT
+449 DYQYLSYDAASHT

-484 PMPKTVFHFQYD
+484 PMPKTVY
-496 DKKGTSIRQDYEAV
+496 
-510 NSDVAEMHFKE
+510 
-521 YASANGLDLDDQYFS
+521 
-536 YDEASH
+536 
-542 TFVYKDFESKKGE
+542 
-555 PEVQPE
+555 
-561 LPVAPMPKTV
+561 
-571 FHFQYDD
+571 HFQYDD

-630 ESEKGEPEVLPAP
+630 ESEKGEPEVLPVP
-643 AVDVLAEAKKVAH
+643 AADVLAEAKNVAH
-656 EEFTKAGIT
+656 AEFTKAGIT

-700 PTPAPVVSGETGI
+700 PTPVPVVSGETGI

-809 HANYAVAMLDAD
+809 HANYAVAMLDAN

>member
-1 MGAAS
+1 MKRERLDKFSIRKLTVGAAS

-15 TTVSAATG
+15 TTVSAAPTVPQAPATG
-23 QSTPAVAPQNAP
+23 QQAAEVTELKDVKFTFKMGDKSATTEPVTVYVTKDGHYGFENDAAKCKSTAAQIVSAFLDKVTDNDIKNAEGVAYPEKINAGENTVEVAAKPASNKVEHSDADLQKEAEKKADELTNSPAFFKAELKDAEHDLQVAKDTVAQA
-35 AVVEATNKENNAKFL
+35 EQEGSL
-50 KQMTD
+50 SQ
-55 GAIQKL
+55 
-61 KEKLANATGEEKLS
+61 EEM
-75 LQAKLADA
+75 AKLQDD
-83 QKVSDSI
+83 V
-90 TALLDRATKNAKA
+90 AKA
-103 ELQVATIKSQLT
+103 EAKVNELKNSSAFVEVQL
-115 TATEG
+115 
-120 DKASLQAKLADA
+120 K
-132 QKSLTD
+132 
-138 AQKSLTDAEANV
+138 DAEH
-150 TKTQDNIQEAIV
+150 ELEV
-162 AAKLEAAKKDALA
+162 AKDAVAQAEQEGGLSQEEMG
-175 KLQADG
+175 KLQD
-181 KLNSDDPDYLSA
+181 
-193 KEVAAAVKKVEAAK
+193 EVAK
-207 TADEV
+207 
-212 KAIMADPK
+212 
-220 KPYSDD
+220 
-226 VIAAKSALAAAKK
+226 
-239 AAHETLK
+239 
-246 KAGITGDIFHK
+246 
-257 AIDAAK
+257 
-263 TLEGL
+263 
-268 KAYVAETLAPYETAE
+268 AE
-283 AKKDAL
+283 AKV
-289 AKLQADG
+289 
-296 KLNPDDPDYLSAEE
+296 NE
-310 VAAAV
+310 
-315 KKVEAAKT
+315 
-323 ADEVKAIMADPKK
+323 
-336 PYSDDVIAAKSA
+336 
-348 LAAAKK
+348 
-354 AAHETLKK
+354 
-362 AGITGDIFHKAI
+362 
-374 DAAKTLEGL
+374 L
-383 KAYVAETLAAHKT
+383 KAKVT

-425 YEAVNSDVAEM
+425 YAA
-436 HFKEYASANGLDL
+436 AS
-449 DDQYFSYDEASHT
+449 
-462 FVYKDFESK
+462 
-471 KGEPEVQPELPVA
+471 
-484 PMPKTVFHFQYD
+484 
-496 DKKGTSIRQDYEAV
+496 QDA
-510 NSDVAEMHFKE
+510 
-521 YASANGLDLDDQYFS
+521 
-536 YDEASH
+536 
-542 TFVYKDFESKKGE
+542 
-555 PEVQPE
+555 
-561 LPVAPMPKTV
+561 
-571 FHFQYDD
+571 
-578 KKGTSIRQDFAA
+578 
-590 VNKEIAEMH
+590 AEMH

-630 ESEKGEPEVLPAP
+630 ESEKGEPEVLPVP
-643 AVDVLAEAKKVAH
+643 AADVLAEAKNVAH
-656 EEFTKAGIT
+656 AEFTKAGIT

-809 HANYAVAMLDAD
+809 HANYAVAMLDAN

>member
-15 TTVSAATG
+15 TTVSAAPTVPQAPATG
-23 QSTPAVAPQNAP
+23 QQAAEVTELKDVKFTFKMGDKSATTEPVTVYVTKDGHYGFENDAAKCKSTAAQIVSAFLDKVTDNDIKNAEGIAYPEKINAGENTVEVAAKPASNKVEHSDADLQKEAEKKADELTNSPAFFKAELKDAEHDLQVAKDTVAQA
-35 AVVEATNKENNAKFL
+35 EQEGSL
-50 KQMTD
+50 SQ
-55 GAIQKL
+55 
-61 KEKLANATGEEKLS
+61 EEM
-75 LQAKLADA
+75 AKLQDD
-83 QKVSDSI
+83 V
-90 TALLDRATKNAKA
+90 AKA
-103 ELQVATIKSQLT
+103 EAKVNELKNSSAFVEVQL
-115 TATEG
+115 
-120 DKASLQAKLADA
+120 K
-132 QKSLTD
+132 
-138 AQKSLTDAEANV
+138 DAEH
-150 TKTQDNIQEAIV
+150 ELEV
-162 AAKLEAAKKDALA
+162 AKDAVAQAEQEGGLSQEEMG
-175 KLQADG
+175 KLQD
-181 KLNSDDPDYLSA
+181 
-193 KEVAAAVKKVEAAK
+193 EVAK
-207 TADEV
+207 
-212 KAIMADPK
+212 
-220 KPYSDD
+220 
-226 VIAAKSALAAAKK
+226 
-239 AAHETLK
+239 
-246 KAGITGDIFHK
+246 
-257 AIDAAK
+257 
-263 TLEGL
+263 
-268 KAYVAETLAPYETAE
+268 AE
-283 AKKDAL
+283 AKV
-289 AKLQADG
+289 
-296 KLNPDDPDYLSAEE
+296 NE
-310 VAAAV
+310 
-315 KKVEAAKT
+315 
-323 ADEVKAIMADPKK
+323 
-336 PYSDDVIAAKSA
+336 
-348 LAAAKK
+348 
-354 AAHETLKK
+354 
-362 AGITGDIFHKAI
+362 
-374 DAAKTLEGL
+374 L
-383 KAYVAETLAAHKT
+383 KAKVT
-396 PEPKPEPKP
+396 PEPKP

-425 YEAVNSDVAEM
+425 YAAASQDAAEM
-436 HFKEYASANGLDL
+436 HFKEYAIANGLDL
-449 DDQYFSYDEASHT
+449 DYQYLSYDAASHT

-484 PMPKTVFHFQYD
+484 PMPKTVY
-496 DKKGTSIRQDYEAV
+496 
-510 NSDVAEMHFKE
+510 
-521 YASANGLDLDDQYFS
+521 
-536 YDEASH
+536 
-542 TFVYKDFESKKGE
+542 
-555 PEVQPE
+555 
-561 LPVAPMPKTV
+561 
-571 FHFQYDD
+571 HFQYDD

-630 ESEKGEPEVLPAP
+630 ESEKGEPEVLPVP
-643 AVDVLAEAKKVAH
+643 AADVLAEAKNVAH
-656 EEFTKAGIT
+656 AEFTKAGIT

-809 HANYAVAMLDAD
+809 HANYAVAMLDAN

>member
-1 MGAAS
+1 MKKERLDKFSIRKLTVGAAS

-15 TTVSAATG
+15 TTVSAAAKPAP
-23 QSTPAVAPQNAP
+23 QQDTPASQQAAEVTELKGVKFTFKMGDKSATTRAVTIYATKDGHYGFEKDAAKCTSTAAQIVSTFLDSVSDDAIKNAQGVAYPEKIVAGENTVELAAQHASNKVEHSDADLQKEAEKKADELTNSP
-35 AVVEATNKENNAKFL
+35 AFFKAELKDAEHDLQVAKDTVAQAEQEGSLSQEEMAKLQDDVAKAEAKVNELKNSSAFVEVQLKDAEHELEVAKDAVAQAEQEGGLSQEEMGKLQDEVAKAESEVNEL
-50 KQMTD
+50 K
-55 GAIQKL
+55 
-61 KEKLANATGEEKLS
+61 
-75 LQAKLADA
+75 AKLA
-83 QKVSDSI
+83 
-90 TALLDRATKNAKA
+90 
-103 ELQVATIKSQLT
+103 
-115 TATEG
+115 
-120 DKASLQAKLADA
+120 
-132 QKSLTD
+132 
-138 AQKSLTDAEANV
+138 
-150 TKTQDNIQEAIV
+150 
-162 AAKLEAAKKDALA
+162 
-175 KLQADG
+175 
-181 KLNSDDPDYLSA
+181 
-193 KEVAAAVKKVEAAK
+193 KKVTPA
-207 TADEV
+207 
-212 KAIMADPK
+212 
-220 KPYSDD
+220 
-226 VIAAKSALAAAKK
+226 
-239 AAHETLK
+239 
-246 KAGITGDIFHK
+246 
-257 AIDAAK
+257 
-263 TLEGL
+263 
-268 KAYVAETLAPYETAE
+268 
-283 AKKDAL
+283 
-289 AKLQADG
+289 
-296 KLNPDDPDYLSAEE
+296 
-310 VAAAV
+310 
-315 KKVEAAKT
+315 
-323 ADEVKAIMADPKK
+323 
-336 PYSDDVIAAKSA
+336 
-348 LAAAKK
+348 
-354 AAHETLKK
+354 
-362 AGITGDIFHKAI
+362 
-374 DAAKTLEGL
+374 
-383 KAYVAETLAAHKT
+383 
-396 PEPKPEPKP
+396 PEPVKPTPVVPTPEPKP

-410 HFQYDDKKGTSIRQD
+410 HFTYKGAETTVSTDYVAASVDKAEQYFRAYASESGLNLDFTYDEATHTFVGTDAKPAKTVYHFQYDDKKGNSIRQD
-425 YEAVNSDVAEM
+425 FATTSKDTAEM
-436 HFKEYASANGLDL
+436 HFRAYASDNALSI
-449 DDQYFSYDEASHT
+449 DDAHFTYDEATHT
-462 FVYKDFESK
+462 FVYKDFESE
-471 KGEPEVQPELPVA
+471 KGEPEVQPEAPVQ
-484 PMPKTVFHFQYD
+484 K
-496 DKKGTSIRQDYEAV
+496 I
-510 NSDVAEMHFKE
+510 
-521 YASANGLDLDDQYFS
+521 
-536 YDEASH
+536 
-542 TFVYKDFESKKGE
+542 
-555 PEVQPE
+555 
-561 LPVAPMPKTV
+561 V

-630 ESEKGEPEVLPAP
+630 ESEKGEPEVLPAHKTP
-643 AVDVLAEAKKVAH
+643 AVDALAEAKKAAH

-809 HANYAVAMLDAD
+809 HANYAVAMLDAN

>member
-1 MGAAS
+1 MKRERLDKFSIRKLTVGAAS

-15 TTVSAATG
+15 TTVSAAAKPAVP
-23 QSTPAVAPQNAP
+23 QDTPASQQAAEVTELKDVKFTFKMGDKSATTR
-35 AVVEATNKENNAKFL
+35 AVTIYATK
-50 KQMTD
+50 D
-55 GAIQKL
+55 GHYGFT
-61 KEKLANATGEEKLS
+61 KEKCTYTA
-75 LQAKLADA
+75 ADITVA
-83 QKVSDSI
+83 FLEGVSDSTI
-90 TALLDRATKNAKA
+90 KSAQGIAYPEKIVAGENTVELAAQHASNPVQHSDADLQKEAEKKA
-103 ELQVATIKSQLT
+103 DELTNSPAFFKAELKDAEHELQVA
-115 TATEG
+115 
-120 DKASLQAKLADA
+120 
-132 QKSLTD
+132 
-138 AQKSLTDAEANV
+138 
-150 TKTQDNIQEAIV
+150 
-162 AAKLEAAKKDALA
+162 KDAVAVAEQEGSLSQEEMA
-175 KLQADG
+175 KLQDDVAKAEAKVNELKNSSAFVEVQLKDAEHELEVAKDAVAQAEQEGGLSQEEMG
-181 KLNSDDPDYLSA
+181 KLQD
-193 KEVAAAVKKVEAAK
+193 EVAKVEAK
-207 TADEV
+207 VNE
-212 KAIMADPK
+212 
-220 KPYSDD
+220 
-226 VIAAKSALAAAKK
+226 
-239 AAHETLK
+239 
-246 KAGITGDIFHK
+246 
-257 AIDAAK
+257 
-263 TLEGL
+263 L
-268 KAYVAETLAPYETAE
+268 KA
-283 AKKDAL
+283 
-289 AKLQADG
+289 
-296 KLNPDDPDYLSAEE
+296 
-310 VAAAV
+310 
-315 KKVEAAKT
+315 KV
-323 ADEVKAIMADPKK
+323 
-336 PYSDDVIAAKSA
+336 
-348 LAAAKK
+348 
-354 AAHETLKK
+354 
-362 AGITGDIFHKAI
+362 
-374 DAAKTLEGL
+374 
-383 KAYVAETLAAHKT
+383 T

-425 YEAVNSDVAEM
+425 YAA
-436 HFKEYASANGLDL
+436 AS
-449 DDQYFSYDEASHT
+449 
-462 FVYKDFESK
+462 
-471 KGEPEVQPELPVA
+471 
-484 PMPKTVFHFQYD
+484 
-496 DKKGTSIRQDYEAV
+496 QDA
-510 NSDVAEMHFKE
+510 
-521 YASANGLDLDDQYFS
+521 
-536 YDEASH
+536 
-542 TFVYKDFESKKGE
+542 
-555 PEVQPE
+555 
-561 LPVAPMPKTV
+561 
-571 FHFQYDD
+571 
-578 KKGTSIRQDFAA
+578 
-590 VNKEIAEMH
+590 AEMH

-630 ESEKGEPEVLPAP
+630 ESEKGEPEVLPVP
-643 AVDVLAEAKKVAH
+643 AADVLAEAKNVAH
-656 EEFTKAGIT
+656 AEFTKAGIT

>member
-1 MGAAS
+1 MKRERLDKFSIRKLTVGAAS

-15 TTVSAATG
+15 TTVSAAPTVPQAPATG
-23 QSTPAVAPQNAP
+23 QQAAEVTELKDVKFTFKMGDKSATTEPVTVYVTKDGHYGFENDAAKCKSTAAQIVSAFLDKVTDNDIKNAEGVAYPEKINAGENTVEVAAKPASNKVEHSDADLQKEAEKKADELTNSPAFFKAELKDAEHDLQVAKDTVAQA
-35 AVVEATNKENNAKFL
+35 EQEGSL
-50 KQMTD
+50 SQ
-55 GAIQKL
+55 
-61 KEKLANATGEEKLS
+61 EEM
-75 LQAKLADA
+75 AKLQDD
-83 QKVSDSI
+83 V
-90 TALLDRATKNAKA
+90 AKA
-103 ELQVATIKSQLT
+103 EAKVNELKNSSAFVEVQL
-115 TATEG
+115 
-120 DKASLQAKLADA
+120 K
-132 QKSLTD
+132 
-138 AQKSLTDAEANV
+138 DAEH
-150 TKTQDNIQEAIV
+150 ELEV
-162 AAKLEAAKKDALA
+162 AKDAVAQAEQEGGLSQEEMG
-175 KLQADG
+175 KLQD
-181 KLNSDDPDYLSA
+181 
-193 KEVAAAVKKVEAAK
+193 EVAK
-207 TADEV
+207 
-212 KAIMADPK
+212 
-220 KPYSDD
+220 
-226 VIAAKSALAAAKK
+226 
-239 AAHETLK
+239 
-246 KAGITGDIFHK
+246 
-257 AIDAAK
+257 
-263 TLEGL
+263 
-268 KAYVAETLAPYETAE
+268 AE
-283 AKKDAL
+283 AKV
-289 AKLQADG
+289 
-296 KLNPDDPDYLSAEE
+296 NE
-310 VAAAV
+310 
-315 KKVEAAKT
+315 
-323 ADEVKAIMADPKK
+323 
-336 PYSDDVIAAKSA
+336 
-348 LAAAKK
+348 
-354 AAHETLKK
+354 
-362 AGITGDIFHKAI
+362 
-374 DAAKTLEGL
+374 L
-383 KAYVAETLAAHKT
+383 KAKVT

-425 YEAVNSDVAEM
+425 YAAASQDAAEM
-436 HFKEYASANGLDL
+436 HFTEYAIANGLDL
-449 DDQYFSYDEASHT
+449 DYQYLSYDAASHT

-484 PMPKTVFHFQYD
+484 PMPKTVY
-496 DKKGTSIRQDYEAV
+496 
-510 NSDVAEMHFKE
+510 
-521 YASANGLDLDDQYFS
+521 
-536 YDEASH
+536 
-542 TFVYKDFESKKGE
+542 
-555 PEVQPE
+555 
-561 LPVAPMPKTV
+561 
-571 FHFQYDD
+571 HFQYDD

-630 ESEKGEPEVLPAP
+630 ESEKGEPEVLPVP
-643 AVDVLAEAKKVAH
+643 AADVLAEAKNVAH
-656 EEFTKAGIT
+656 AEFTKAGIT

-809 HANYAVAMLDAD
+809 HANYAVAMLDAN

>member
-1 MGAAS
+1 
-6 VLIGVAFGA
+6 
-15 TTVSAATG
+15 
-23 QSTPAVAPQNAP
+23 
-35 AVVEATNKENNAKFL
+35 
-50 KQMTD
+50 MTD

-212 KAIMADPK
+212 KVIMADPR

-226 VIAAKSALAAAKK
+226 VIAAKSALEAAKK
-239 AAHETLK
+239 SAHETLK

-374 DAAKTLEGL
+374 DAAKTVEGL
-383 KAYVAETLAAHKT
+383 QAYVAETLAAHKT
-396 PEPKPEPKP
+396 P
-405 EETTY
+405 
-410 HFQYDDKKGTSIRQD
+410 
-425 YEAVNSDVAEM
+425 
-436 HFKEYASANGLDL
+436 
-449 DDQYFSYDEASHT
+449 
-462 FVYKDFESK
+462 
-471 KGEPEVQPELPVA
+471 
-484 PMPKTVFHFQYD
+484 
-496 DKKGTSIRQDYEAV
+496 
-510 NSDVAEMHFKE
+510 
-521 YASANGLDLDDQYFS
+521 
-536 YDEASH
+536 
-542 TFVYKDFESKKGE
+542 
-555 PEVQPE
+555 
-561 LPVAPMPKTV
+561 
-571 FHFQYDD
+571 
-578 KKGTSIRQDFAA
+578 
-590 VNKEIAEMH
+590 
-599 FKEYATES
+599 
-607 GLVLDDAHFAYNEAN
+607 
-622 QTFVYKDF
+622 
-630 ESEKGEPEVLPAP
+630 
-643 AVDVLAEAKKVAH
+643 AVDALAEAKKAAH

>member
-1 MGAAS
+1 MKKERLDKFSIRKLTVGAAS

-15 TTVSAATG
+15 TTVSAAPTVPQAPATG
-23 QSTPAVAPQNAP
+23 QQAAEVTELKDVKFTFKMGDKSATTEPVTVYVTKDGHYGFENDAAKCKSTAAQIVSAFLDKVTDNDIKNAEGVAYPEKINAGENTVEVAAKPASNKVEHSDADLQKEAEKKADELTNSPAFFKAELKDAEHDLQVAKDTVAQA
-35 AVVEATNKENNAKFL
+35 EQEGSL
-50 KQMTD
+50 SQ
-55 GAIQKL
+55 
-61 KEKLANATGEEKLS
+61 EEM
-75 LQAKLADA
+75 AKLQDD
-83 QKVSDSI
+83 V
-90 TALLDRATKNAKA
+90 AKA
-103 ELQVATIKSQLT
+103 EAKVNELKNSFAFVEVQL
-115 TATEG
+115 
-120 DKASLQAKLADA
+120 K
-132 QKSLTD
+132 
-138 AQKSLTDAEANV
+138 DAEH
-150 TKTQDNIQEAIV
+150 ELEV
-162 AAKLEAAKKDALA
+162 AKDAVAQAEQEGGLSQEEMG
-175 KLQADG
+175 KLQD
-181 KLNSDDPDYLSA
+181 
-193 KEVAAAVKKVEAAK
+193 EVAK
-207 TADEV
+207 
-212 KAIMADPK
+212 
-220 KPYSDD
+220 
-226 VIAAKSALAAAKK
+226 
-239 AAHETLK
+239 
-246 KAGITGDIFHK
+246 
-257 AIDAAK
+257 
-263 TLEGL
+263 
-268 KAYVAETLAPYETAE
+268 AE
-283 AKKDAL
+283 AKV
-289 AKLQADG
+289 
-296 KLNPDDPDYLSAEE
+296 NE
-310 VAAAV
+310 
-315 KKVEAAKT
+315 
-323 ADEVKAIMADPKK
+323 
-336 PYSDDVIAAKSA
+336 
-348 LAAAKK
+348 
-354 AAHETLKK
+354 
-362 AGITGDIFHKAI
+362 
-374 DAAKTLEGL
+374 L
-383 KAYVAETLAAHKT
+383 KAKVT

-425 YEAVNSDVAEM
+425 YAAASQDAAEM
-436 HFKEYASANGLDL
+436 HFTEYAIANGLDL
-449 DDQYFSYDEASHT
+449 DYQYLSYDAASHT

-484 PMPKTVFHFQYD
+484 PMPKTVY
-496 DKKGTSIRQDYEAV
+496 
-510 NSDVAEMHFKE
+510 
-521 YASANGLDLDDQYFS
+521 
-536 YDEASH
+536 
-542 TFVYKDFESKKGE
+542 
-555 PEVQPE
+555 
-561 LPVAPMPKTV
+561 
-571 FHFQYDD
+571 HFQYDD

-630 ESEKGEPEVLPAP
+630 ESEKGEPEVLPVP
-643 AVDVLAEAKKVAH
+643 AADVLAEAKNVAH
-656 EEFTKAGIT
+656 AEFTKAGIT

-809 HANYAVAMLDAD
+809 HANYAVAMLDAN

>member
-1 MGAAS
+1 MKKERLDKFSIRKLTVGAAS

-15 TTVSAATG
+15 TTVSAAPTVPQAPATG
-23 QSTPAVAPQNAP
+23 QQAAEVTELKDVKFTFKMGDKSATTEPVTVYVTKDGHYGFENDAAKCKSTAAQIVSAFLDKVTDNDIKNAEGVAYPEKINAGENTVEVAAKPASNKVEHSDADLQKEAEKKADELTNSPAFFKAELKDAEHDLQVAKDTVAQA
-35 AVVEATNKENNAKFL
+35 EQEGSL
-50 KQMTD
+50 SQ
-55 GAIQKL
+55 
-61 KEKLANATGEEKLS
+61 EEM
-75 LQAKLADA
+75 AKLQDD
-83 QKVSDSI
+83 V
-90 TALLDRATKNAKA
+90 AKA
-103 ELQVATIKSQLT
+103 EAKVNELKNSSAFVEVQL
-115 TATEG
+115 
-120 DKASLQAKLADA
+120 K
-132 QKSLTD
+132 
-138 AQKSLTDAEANV
+138 DAEH
-150 TKTQDNIQEAIV
+150 ELEV
-162 AAKLEAAKKDALA
+162 AKDAVAQAEQEGGLSQEEMG
-175 KLQADG
+175 KLQD
-181 KLNSDDPDYLSA
+181 
-193 KEVAAAVKKVEAAK
+193 EVAKAEA
-207 TADEV
+207 EV
-212 KAIMADPK
+212 N
-220 KPYSDD
+220 
-226 VIAAKSALAAAKK
+226 
-239 AAHETLK
+239 E
-246 KAGITGDIFHK
+246 
-257 AIDAAK
+257 
-263 TLEGL
+263 L
-268 KAYVAETLAPYETAE
+268 KA
-283 AKKDAL
+283 
-289 AKLQADG
+289 
-296 KLNPDDPDYLSAEE
+296 
-310 VAAAV
+310 
-315 KKVEAAKT
+315 KV
-323 ADEVKAIMADPKK
+323 
-336 PYSDDVIAAKSA
+336 
-348 LAAAKK
+348 
-354 AAHETLKK
+354 
-362 AGITGDIFHKAI
+362 
-374 DAAKTLEGL
+374 
-383 KAYVAETLAAHKT
+383 T

-425 YEAVNSDVAEM
+425 YAAASQDAAEM
-436 HFKEYASANGLDL
+436 HFTEYAIANGLDL
-449 DDQYFSYDEASHT
+449 DYQYLSYDAASHT

-484 PMPKTVFHFQYD
+484 PMPKTVY
-496 DKKGTSIRQDYEAV
+496 
-510 NSDVAEMHFKE
+510 
-521 YASANGLDLDDQYFS
+521 
-536 YDEASH
+536 
-542 TFVYKDFESKKGE
+542 
-555 PEVQPE
+555 
-561 LPVAPMPKTV
+561 
-571 FHFQYDD
+571 HFQYDD

-630 ESEKGEPEVLPAP
+630 ESEKGEPEVLPVP
-643 AVDVLAEAKKVAH
+643 AADVLAEAKNVAH
-656 EEFTKAGIT
+656 AEFTKAGIT

-790 VLSDKEVAF
+790 TTVANVAEVAF

-809 HANYAVAMLDAD
+809 HANYAVAMLDAN

>member
-1 MGAAS
+1 MKRERLDKFSIRKLTVGAAS

-15 TTVSAATG
+15 TTVSATAKPAP
-23 QSTPAVAPQNAP
+23 QQDTPASQQAAEVTALKGVKFTFKMGDKSATTRAVTIYATKDGHYGFEKDAAKCTSTAAQIVSTFLDSVSDDAIKNAQGVAYPEKIVAGENTVELAAQHASNKVEHSDADLQKEAEKKADELTNSP
-35 AVVEATNKENNAKFL
+35 AFFKAELKDAEHDLQVAKDTVAQAEQEGSLSQEEMAKLQDDVAKAEAKVNELKNSSAFVEVQLKDAEHELEVAKDAVAQAEQEGGLSQEEMGKLQDEVAKAESEVNEL
-50 KQMTD
+50 K
-55 GAIQKL
+55 
-61 KEKLANATGEEKLS
+61 
-75 LQAKLADA
+75 AKLA
-83 QKVSDSI
+83 
-90 TALLDRATKNAKA
+90 
-103 ELQVATIKSQLT
+103 
-115 TATEG
+115 
-120 DKASLQAKLADA
+120 
-132 QKSLTD
+132 
-138 AQKSLTDAEANV
+138 
-150 TKTQDNIQEAIV
+150 
-162 AAKLEAAKKDALA
+162 
-175 KLQADG
+175 
-181 KLNSDDPDYLSA
+181 
-193 KEVAAAVKKVEAAK
+193 KKVTPA
-207 TADEV
+207 
-212 KAIMADPK
+212 
-220 KPYSDD
+220 
-226 VIAAKSALAAAKK
+226 
-239 AAHETLK
+239 
-246 KAGITGDIFHK
+246 
-257 AIDAAK
+257 
-263 TLEGL
+263 
-268 KAYVAETLAPYETAE
+268 
-283 AKKDAL
+283 
-289 AKLQADG
+289 
-296 KLNPDDPDYLSAEE
+296 
-310 VAAAV
+310 
-315 KKVEAAKT
+315 
-323 ADEVKAIMADPKK
+323 
-336 PYSDDVIAAKSA
+336 
-348 LAAAKK
+348 
-354 AAHETLKK
+354 
-362 AGITGDIFHKAI
+362 
-374 DAAKTLEGL
+374 
-383 KAYVAETLAAHKT
+383 
-396 PEPKPEPKP
+396 PEPVKPTPVVPTPEPKP

-410 HFQYDDKKGTSIRQD
+410 HFTYKGAETTVSTDYVAASVDKAEQYFRAYASESGLNLDFTYDEATHTFVGTDAKPAKTVYHFSYDDKKGNSIRQD
-425 YEAVNSDVAEM
+425 FATTSKDTAEM
-436 HFKEYASANGLDL
+436 HFRAYASDNALSI
-449 DDQYFSYDEASHT
+449 DDAHFTYDEATHT
-462 FVYKDFESK
+462 FVYKDFESE
-471 KGEPEVQPELPVA
+471 KGEPEVQPEAPVQ
-484 PMPKTVFHFQYD
+484 K
-496 DKKGTSIRQDYEAV
+496 I
-510 NSDVAEMHFKE
+510 
-521 YASANGLDLDDQYFS
+521 
-536 YDEASH
+536 
-542 TFVYKDFESKKGE
+542 
-555 PEVQPE
+555 
-561 LPVAPMPKTV
+561 V

-643 AVDVLAEAKKVAH
+643 AVDVLAEAKKVAHEEFTKAGITGKIFHDAIDAAKTVEGLQAYVAETLAAHKTPAVDALAEAKKAAH

-809 HANYAVAMLDAD
+809 HANYAVAMLDAN

>member
-1 MGAAS
+1 
-6 VLIGVAFGA
+6 
-15 TTVSAATG
+15 
-23 QSTPAVAPQNAP
+23 
-35 AVVEATNKENNAKFL
+35 
-50 KQMTD
+50 MTD

-212 KAIMADPK
+212 KVIMADPR

-226 VIAAKSALAAAKK
+226 VIAAKSALEAAKK
-239 AAHETLK
+239 SAHETLK

-374 DAAKTLEGL
+374 DAAKTVEGL
-383 KAYVAETLAAHKT
+383 QAYVAETLAAHKT
-396 PEPKPEPKP
+396 P
-405 EETTY
+405 
-410 HFQYDDKKGTSIRQD
+410 
-425 YEAVNSDVAEM
+425 
-436 HFKEYASANGLDL
+436 
-449 DDQYFSYDEASHT
+449 
-462 FVYKDFESK
+462 
-471 KGEPEVQPELPVA
+471 
-484 PMPKTVFHFQYD
+484 
-496 DKKGTSIRQDYEAV
+496 
-510 NSDVAEMHFKE
+510 
-521 YASANGLDLDDQYFS
+521 
-536 YDEASH
+536 
-542 TFVYKDFESKKGE
+542 
-555 PEVQPE
+555 
-561 LPVAPMPKTV
+561 
-571 FHFQYDD
+571 
-578 KKGTSIRQDFAA
+578 
-590 VNKEIAEMH
+590 
-599 FKEYATES
+599 
-607 GLVLDDAHFAYNEAN
+607 
-622 QTFVYKDF
+622 
-630 ESEKGEPEVLPAP
+630 
-643 AVDVLAEAKKVAH
+643 AVDALAEAKKVAH

-665 GKIFHDAIDAAKTVE
+665 GKIFHNAIDAAKTVE

>member
-1 MGAAS
+1 MKKERLDKFSIRKLTVGAAS

-15 TTVSAATG
+15 TTVSATTKPSVP
-23 QSTPAVAPQNAP
+23 QDTPASQQAAEVTELKDVKFTFKMGDKSATTR
-35 AVVEATNKENNAKFL
+35 AVTIYATKDWCHYGFKKDAAKCTSTAAQIVSTFL
-50 KQMTD
+50 D
-55 GAIQKL
+55 
-61 KEKLANATGEEKLS
+61 S
-75 LQAKLADA
+75 
-83 QKVSDSI
+83 VSDDAI
-90 TALLDRATKNAKA
+90 KNAQGVAYPEKIVAGENTVELAAKHASNKVEHSDADLQKEAEKKA
-103 ELQVATIKSQLT
+103 AELTNSPAFFKAELKDAEHELQVAKDAVAVAEQEGSLSQEEMAKLQDDV
-115 TATEG
+115 AKAEAKVNELKNSSAFVEVQLKDAEHELEVAKDAVAQAEQEG
-120 DKASLQAKLADA
+120 GLSQEEMGKLQDEVAKAEAEVNELKAKLA
-132 QKSLTD
+132 
-138 AQKSLTDAEANV
+138 
-150 TKTQDNIQEAIV
+150 
-162 AAKLEAAKKDALA
+162 
-175 KLQADG
+175 
-181 KLNSDDPDYLSA
+181 
-193 KEVAAAVKKVEAAK
+193 KKVTPA
-207 TADEV
+207 
-212 KAIMADPK
+212 
-220 KPYSDD
+220 
-226 VIAAKSALAAAKK
+226 
-239 AAHETLK
+239 
-246 KAGITGDIFHK
+246 
-257 AIDAAK
+257 
-263 TLEGL
+263 
-268 KAYVAETLAPYETAE
+268 
-283 AKKDAL
+283 
-289 AKLQADG
+289 
-296 KLNPDDPDYLSAEE
+296 
-310 VAAAV
+310 
-315 KKVEAAKT
+315 
-323 ADEVKAIMADPKK
+323 
-336 PYSDDVIAAKSA
+336 
-348 LAAAKK
+348 
-354 AAHETLKK
+354 
-362 AGITGDIFHKAI
+362 
-374 DAAKTLEGL
+374 
-383 KAYVAETLAAHKT
+383 
-396 PEPKPEPKP
+396 PEPVKPTPVVPTPEPKP

-410 HFQYDDKKGTSIRQD
+410 HFTYKGADTTVSTDHVAGSAEKAEQYFRAYASESGLNLDFTYDEATHTFVGTDAKPAKIVYHFQYDDKKGNSIRQD
-425 YEAVNSDVAEM
+425 FATTSKDTAEM
-436 HFKEYASANGLDL
+436 HFRAYASDNALSI
-449 DDQYFSYDEASHT
+449 DDAHFTYDEATHT
-462 FVYKDFESK
+462 FVYKDFESE
-471 KGEPEVQPELPVA
+471 KGEPEVQPEAPVQ
-484 PMPKTVFHFQYD
+484 K
-496 DKKGTSIRQDYEAV
+496 I
-510 NSDVAEMHFKE
+510 
-521 YASANGLDLDDQYFS
+521 
-536 YDEASH
+536 
-542 TFVYKDFESKKGE
+542 
-555 PEVQPE
+555 
-561 LPVAPMPKTV
+561 V

-665 GKIFHDAIDAAKTVE
+665 GDIFHDAIDAAKTVE

-766 SKVVNGVTFYKVA
+766 SKVVNGVTFYKIA

>member
-1 MGAAS
+1 MKKERLDKFSIRKLTVGAAS

-23 QSTPAVAPQNAP
+23 QSTPATSQQTPAVAPQNAP

-212 KAIMADPK
+212 KVIMADPR

-226 VIAAKSALAAAKK
+226 VIAAKSALEAAKK
-239 AAHETLK
+239 SAHETLK

-257 AIDAAK
+257 
-263 TLEGL
+263 
-268 KAYVAETLAPYETAE
+268 
-283 AKKDAL
+283 
-289 AKLQADG
+289 
-296 KLNPDDPDYLSAEE
+296 
-310 VAAAV
+310 
-315 KKVEAAKT
+315 
-323 ADEVKAIMADPKK
+323 
-336 PYSDDVIAAKSA
+336 
-348 LAAAKK
+348 
-354 AAHETLKK
+354 
-362 AGITGDIFHKAI
+362 
-374 DAAKTLEGL
+374 
-383 KAYVAETLAAHKT
+383 
-396 PEPKPEPKP
+396 
-405 EETTY
+405 
-410 HFQYDDKKGTSIRQD
+410 
-425 YEAVNSDVAEM
+425 
-436 HFKEYASANGLDL
+436 
-449 DDQYFSYDEASHT
+449 
-462 FVYKDFESK
+462 
-471 KGEPEVQPELPVA
+471 
-484 PMPKTVFHFQYD
+484 
-496 DKKGTSIRQDYEAV
+496 
-510 NSDVAEMHFKE
+510 
-521 YASANGLDLDDQYFS
+521 
-536 YDEASH
+536 
-542 TFVYKDFESKKGE
+542 
-555 PEVQPE
+555 
-561 LPVAPMPKTV
+561 
-571 FHFQYDD
+571 
-578 KKGTSIRQDFAA
+578 
-590 VNKEIAEMH
+590 
-599 FKEYATES
+599 
-607 GLVLDDAHFAYNEAN
+607 
-622 QTFVYKDF
+622 
-630 ESEKGEPEVLPAP
+630 
-643 AVDVLAEAKKVAH
+643 
-656 EEFTKAGIT
+656 
-665 GKIFHDAIDAAKTVE
+665 AIDAAKTVE